1 MSVIQ
6 TLCQVIG
13 ERDSYTVEHS
23 KNVARLMAG
32 FAEYAELP
40 VEDVTLAYVV
50 GIVHDVGKVSVP
62 DHILNKPGRLTEE
75 EFIEIK
81 RHPDIGANILIK
93 VDGLAKVAEI
103 VRHHHER
110 YDGRG
115 YTGGL
120 VGKEIPFFS
129 RMLAVCDSF
138 DAMTTARCYR
148 RQPLS
153 IEKALAEI
161 ASCAG
166 TQFDPIIS
174 RCFVEFITRSQSY
187 ANLVV
192 ANG

>member
-1 MSVIQ
+1 MVIQ
-6 TLCQVIG
+6 TFCQAIG
-13 ERDSYTVEHS
+13 ERDSYTIEHS

-40 VEDVTLAYVV
+40 VEDVALAYVV

-75 EFIEIK
+75 EFAEIK
-81 RHPDIGANILIK
+81 RHPDIGAGILAK
-93 VDGLAKVAEI
+93 VDGLEKVAEI

-110 YDGRG
+110 YDGKG
-115 YTGGL
+115 YGGGL
-120 VGKEIPFFS
+120 SGEKIPFFS

-148 RQPLS
+148 REPLS
-153 IEKALAEI
+153 IEKALEEI

-166 TQFDPIIS
+166 TQFDPAICD
-174 RCFVEFITRSQSY
+174 CFVEFIACSQGY
-187 ANLVV
+187 INLAV
-192 ANG
+192 ANA